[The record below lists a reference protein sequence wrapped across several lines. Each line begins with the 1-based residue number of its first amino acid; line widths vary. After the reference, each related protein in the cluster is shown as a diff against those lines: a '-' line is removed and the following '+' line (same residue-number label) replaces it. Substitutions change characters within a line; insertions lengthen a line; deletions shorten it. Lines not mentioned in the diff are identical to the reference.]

1 MVNGYTHRRYMNA
14 EVLKYPHLRYI
25 QVRRLVRARERC
37 AARRRARSVARVF
50 KRGARARSTTDD
62 DARGRRATRRART
75 IHALARRACGRRA
88 GARLARATTAKARS
102 NSNSNDARRGTT
114 TTTTATATATARGMK
129 RDRASMTSDG
139 KFQVVVAATREGGI
153 GRENALPWR
162 LRGDMGYFKKIT
174 SETRD
179 EDAMNAVVMGR
190 KTWESIPGK
199 FRPLPGRLN
208 VVLSRSGGLAE
219 ANDENNNGAETL
231 PEGVLVRKSI
241 DDALSAIS
249 SSEKRI
255 EKTFVIGGAQIYEEA
270 LRSEKCEA
278 VHLTE
283 VEGEFECDAFIPKI
297 DATKFK
303 LYGQSKPMIEKG
315 TRFQFLTYV
324 TADAESGKFRPK
336 ADEVLPAGCSIKHE
350 EYQYLDMIREIIDQG
365 AVKGDR
371 TGTGTIST
379 FGNQMRFDLRR
390 SFPLLTTKRVFWR
403 GVAEELLWFV
413 AGETNA
419 NKLAEKKINIWDGN
433 GSREYLDS
441 IGLTERE
448 VGDLGPVYGFQWR
461 HFGAEYTN
469 MHADY
474 TGKGVDQLAEVIHK
488 IKNNPND
495 RRILL
500 TAWNPAALKEMALPP
515 CHMFC
520 QFYVANGELSCQM
533 YQRSCDMG
541 LGVPFNIASYSLLT
555 CMIAQ
560 VCGLKPGDFV
570 HCCGDTHVYS
580 NHVEPLE
587 KQLACEPRPF
597 PILKINPEK
606 KDIDSFTFD
615 DFEIVGYD
623 PHPKIEMKM
632 AV

>member
-1 MVNGYTHRRYMNA
+1 VTA
-14 EVLKYPHLRYI
+14 AILRYA
-25 QVRRLVRARERC
+25 VRTHHTTGTTYRRTGASLVGAS
-37 AARRRARSVARVF
+37 ASSSFSSGDRRRRNNFTTTSATSEETGKITPNNEETNTGKRNRDDMS
-50 KRGARARSTTDD
+50 RGA
-62 DARGRRATRRART
+62 
-75 IHALARRACGRRA
+75 
-88 GARLARATTAKARS
+88 
-102 NSNSNDARRGTT
+102 
-114 TTTTATATATARGMK
+114 
-129 RDRASMTSDG
+129 SDG
-139 KFQVVVAATREGGI
+139 FQIVVAATTKGGV
-153 GRENALPWR
+153 GLNGALPWR
-162 LRGDMGYFKKIT
+162 LSKDMAYFKKIT
-174 SETRD
+174 TETR
-179 EDAMNAVVMGR
+179 EKDALNAVVMGR
-190 KTWESIPGK
+190 KTWESIPDK

-208 VVLSRSGGLAE
+208 IVLSRSGALAE
-219 ANDENNNGAETL
+219 ANDENNVAGAATPL

-241 DDALSAIS
+241 EDALSAIAS
-249 SSEKRI
+249 SDKKV

-270 LRSEKCEA
+270 LKSDKCEA

-283 VEGEFECDAFIPKI
+283 VEGEFECDAFIPAV
-297 DATKFK
+297 DASKFK
-303 LYGQSKPMIEKG
+303 LYGQSRPIMEKD
-315 TRFQFLTYV
+315 TRYQFLTYV
-324 TADAESGKFRPK
+324 AADAETGKFRPK
-336 ADEVLPAGCSIKHE
+336 AAELLPPGCDVKHE
-350 EYQYLDMIREIIDQG
+350 EYQYLEMIREIIDQG

-419 NKLAEKKINIWDGN
+419 NKLADKNIHIWDGN

-474 TGKGVDQLAEVIHK
+474 AGKGVDQLAEVIHK
-488 IKNNPND
+488 IKNNPTD

-560 VCGLKPGDFV
+560 VCDLKPGDFV
-570 HCCGDTHVYS
+570 HVCGDTHVYS

-587 KQLACEPRPF
+587 KQLVCEPRPF
-597 PILKINPEK
+597 PILKINPDK
-606 KDIDSFTFD
+606 KDIDSFVFE